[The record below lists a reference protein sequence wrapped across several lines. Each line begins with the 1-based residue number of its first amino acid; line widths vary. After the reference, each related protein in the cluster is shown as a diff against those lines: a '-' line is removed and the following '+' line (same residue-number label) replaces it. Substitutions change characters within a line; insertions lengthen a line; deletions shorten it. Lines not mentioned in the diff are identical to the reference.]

1 MTVSMFRDNEN
12 EGAGMKREL
21 LVSLSHVNDPAT
33 TTVYPG
39 DPPFEL
45 ETVATIEK
53 DGHYTRCVRQG
64 EHTGDIEA
72 WESCI
77 NRAGAGSPALI
88 YGLLRPP

>member
-1 MTVSMFRDNEN
+1 
-12 EGAGMKREL
+12 MKREL

-53 DGHYTRCVRQG
+53 DGYCTRYVRQG
-64 EHTGDIEA
+64 EDTGTHRGPPGT
-72 WESCI
+72 ST
-77 NRAGAGSPALI
+77 RGLSRPAGDCRSRPGGRGRTASPSRWA
-88 YGLLRPP
+88 RRRR